1 MMTQADFDSRYA
13 AYEANLL
20 NRYLDECDGDDY
32 DSEEEAYWESL
43 LEWVDAQG

>member
-1 MMTQADFDSRYA
+1 MPTDFDSRYA

-20 NRYLDECDGDDY
+20 AAYLDADGDDDY
-32 DSEEEAYWESL
+32 DAEEEAYWESL